1 MESRTKK
8 RRKVVRCISEGVKM
22 SDYIRPAE
30 AAKMLG
36 VSRDTVRRYANN
48 GDLTAIMT
56 PGGQRR
62 IDRESVE
69 VIREKISSTVTVI
82 REC

>member
-1 MESRTKK
+1 MTQ
-8 RRKVVRCISEGVKM
+8 
-22 SDYIRPAE
+22 DYIRPAE

-48 GDLTAIMT
+48 GDLAAIKT

-62 IDRESVE
+62 IERESVE
-69 VIREKISSTVTVI
+69 LIRQKISSTVTVI

>member
-1 MESRTKK
+1 
-8 RRKVVRCISEGVKM
+8 M
-22 SDYIRPAE
+22 SDYIRPSE

-48 GDLTAIMT
+48 GDLSAILT

-62 IDRESVE
+62 IERESVE
-69 VIREKISSTVTVI
+69 NIRQRISSTVTVI
-82 REC
+82 R

>member
-1 MESRTKK
+1 M
-8 RRKVVRCISEGVKM
+8 SE
-22 SDYIRPAE
+22 YIRPAE

-48 GDLTAIMT
+48 GDLTAIVT

-69 VIREKISSTVTVI
+69 VIRQRISSTVTVI

>member
-1 MESRTKK
+1 M
-8 RRKVVRCISEGVKM
+8 SE
-22 SDYIRPAE
+22 YIRPAE

-48 GDLTAIMT
+48 GDLTAIKT

-69 VIREKISSTVTVI
+69 VIREKISPTVTVI

>member
-1 MESRTKK
+1 M
-8 RRKVVRCISEGVKM
+8 SE
-22 SDYIRPAE
+22 YIRPAE

-48 GDLTAIMT
+48 GDLSAILT

-62 IDRESVE
+62 IERESVE
-69 VIREKISSTVTVI
+69 NIRQKISSTVTVI

>member
-1 MESRTKK
+1 
-8 RRKVVRCISEGVKM
+8 M

-69 VIREKISSTVTVI
+69 VIRQKISPTVTVI

>member
-1 MESRTKK
+1 M
-8 RRKVVRCISEGVKM
+8 SE
-22 SDYIRPAE
+22 YIQPGE

-48 GDLTAIMT
+48 GDLNAIIT

-62 IDRESVE
+62 IERESVE
-69 VIREKISSTVTVI
+69 QIRDKISSTVTVI
-82 REC
+82 R

>member
-1 MESRTKK
+1 MTP
-8 RRKVVRCISEGVKM
+8 EGVKM
-22 SDYIRPAE
+22 SEYIRPSE

-48 GDLTAIMT
+48 GDLTAIVT

-69 VIREKISSTVTVI
+69 IIRQKISPTVTVL